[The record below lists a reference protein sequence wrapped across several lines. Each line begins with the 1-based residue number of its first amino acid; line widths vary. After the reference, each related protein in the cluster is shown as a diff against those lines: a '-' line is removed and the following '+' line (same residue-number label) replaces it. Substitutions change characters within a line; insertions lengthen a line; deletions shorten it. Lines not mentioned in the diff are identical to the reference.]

1 MNLANIAIIDQLFS
15 VSSLR
20 IVLHGIHDLGS
31 PADVIGHEALMRG
44 PRGTPY
50 ESPPLAFAMAATLD
64 VLEHLDCRCIA
75 MAAQVHA
82 DGLLFINVHPRT
94 MLAHDEFWA
103 TIAQFPQGVRSP
115 QETVFE
121 VVEHSP
127 AKSKDLQRALE
138 EVRSL
143 GFKIAVDDLG
153 EGAAG
158 LRRLIE
164 FAPDFAKID
173 RFFVDGIDRDR
184 RRRSVVGALV
194 RLGEDLSTRIIA
206 EGVERQE
213 ELDVLI
219 DLGVTLAQGYYF
231 GRPEE
236 VPS

>member
-1 MNLANIAIIDQLFS
+1 MNDSNTAIIDQLFGS
-15 VSSLR
+15 SSLR
-20 IVLHGIHDLGS
+20 ILLHGIHNVDD
-31 PADVIGHEALMRG
+31 PATVIGHEALMRG

-75 MAAQVHA
+75 MAAQTPA
-82 DGLLFINVHPRT
+82 DGLMFINVHPRT

-103 TIAQFPQGVRSP
+103 TIAEFPRSIRSP

-121 VVEHSP
+121 IVEHSP
-127 AKSKDLQRALE
+127 AKSNDLQRALE

-153 EGAAG
+153 EGSSG

-164 FAPDFAKID
+164 VAPDFGKID
-173 RFFVDGIDRDR
+173 RFFIDGIDRDR
-184 RRRSVVGALV
+184 RRRSVVKALV
-194 RLGEDLSTRIIA
+194 RLGEELPTRIIA

-219 DLGVTLAQGYYF
+219 DLGVTLVQGYLF
-231 GRPEE
+231 GKPETL
-236 VPS
+236 PS

>member
-15 VSSLR
+15 ASSLR
-20 IVLHGIHDLGS
+20 IVLHGIHDLGTTS
-31 PADVIGHEALMRG
+31 DVIGHEALMRG

-75 MAAQVHA
+75 MAAQA
-82 DGLLFINVHPRT
+82 PSDGLLFINVHPRT

-127 AKSKDLQRALE
+127 AKSNDLQRALE

-184 RRRSVVGALV
+184 RRRAVVGALV

-219 DLGVTLAQGYYF
+219 DLGVTLAQGYFF

-236 VPS
+236 LPS

>member
-1 MNLANIAIIDQLFS
+1 MNDANTAIIDQLFS
-15 VSSLR
+15 AASLR
-20 IVLHGIHDLGS
+20 IVLHGIHDLQTTS
-31 PADVIGHEALMRG
+31 DVIGHEALMRG

-64 VLEHLDCRCIA
+64 VLEYLDCRCIS
-75 MAAQVHA
+75 MAAQA
-82 DGLLFINVHPRT
+82 PSEGLLFINVHPRT

-103 TIAQFPQGVRSP
+103 TLAQFPQGVRTP

-121 VVEHSP
+121 VVEHSV
-127 AKSKDLQRALE
+127 ARGNDLQRALE
-138 EVRSL
+138 EIRSL

-164 FAPDFAKID
+164 VAPDFAKID

-213 ELDVLI
+213 ELDVLV
-219 DLGVTLAQGYYF
+219 DLGVTLAQGYLF
-231 GRPEE
+231 GKPEE
-236 VPS
+236 IPS

>member
-1 MNLANIAIIDQLFS
+1 MNGSSTAIIDQLFS
-15 VSSLR
+15 ASSLR
-20 IVLHGIHDLGS
+20 IVLHGIHDLNTKS
-31 PADVIGHEALMRG
+31 EVIGHEALMRG
-44 PRGTPY
+44 PRGTPF

-64 VLEHLDCRCIA
+64 VLEQLDCRCIA
-75 MAAQVHA
+75 MAAQA
-82 DGLLFINVHPRT
+82 ESEGLLFINVHPRT
-94 MLAHDEFWA
+94 MLQHDEFWA
-103 TIAQFPQGVRSP
+103 TIAQFPEGIRSP

-127 AKSKDLQRALE
+127 AKSNDLLRALE
-138 EVRSL
+138 EIRSL

-164 FAPDFAKID
+164 VAPDFAKID

-194 RLGEDLSTRIIA
+194 RLGEELSTRIIA

-219 DLGVTLAQGYYF
+219 DLGVTLAQGYIF

-236 VPS
+236 LPS